1 VSSARKVKAAETAAA
16 LKDAARKLFVE
27 RGFVNTKITDI
38 TAAAGRS
45 TGSFYE
51 HFASKDELLQVL
63 LADMHGQARESM
75 APEPAAEHPR
85 EHDLTDR
92 AQLRAHVAIG
102 WQVMKA
108 NLPVMVALRE
118 SALLRGARSSEE
130 WERLTADTAM
140 LRSHLEYVRE
150 RGHDLPGDPTLLG
163 AAIGAVL
170 SSLAFALLTREQ
182 APYSDDEVIDTV
194 TDLLLRGLAGPG

>member
-1 VSSARKVKAAETAAA
+1 VKAAETAAA
-16 LKDAARKLFVE
+16 LKDAARKLFME
-27 RGFVNTKITDI
+27 RGFTNTKITDI

-51 HFASKDELLQVL
+51 HFAGKDDLLLVL
-63 LADMHGQARESM
+63 LTEMHGHAHESM
-75 APEPAAEHPR
+75 APEESEHPR

-92 AQLRAHVAIG
+92 AQLRAHIAVG

-130 WERLTADTAM
+130 WERLTYDTAM

-150 RGHDLPGDPTLLG
+150 RGHDLPGDPTLLA

-170 SSLAFALLTREQ
+170 ASLAFALLPRDQ
-182 APYSDDEVIDTV
+182 ALYGDDEIIDTV